1 MPGTNE
7 FGLCHPRTIVKPK
20 RRVWTLPA
28 ALLLTGCSHI
38 ATVRQTDPQ
47 FSVVGAPEPSLIP
60 ATRQLADAQKRRSND
75 PPLALG
81 EYLASAQAAYERL
94 CRVPSDTQAR
104 DLYNFAV
111 ARSIGVIETAR
122 LNPWDR
128 TLTVLAP
135 DGYYSLTAVRH
146 PGPDRNPAD
155 YELIPADSIITGGTF
170 LQGRVTVGG
179 VGAPVVAIGREEK
192 KDFRQKFT
200 SRRLYGT
207 ATAVIRFQGHSAKI
221 EFLEPFTFERVTL
234 GNRVF
239 PLAADFTAATA
250 VGLVREHPE
259 KLGLIRML
267 RPEKYADTAR
277 LTRLQVYD
285 PRRIPVIFVHG
296 LQDTP
301 ASWVP
306 MLNTLREDAE
316 IRRRY
321 QFWVY
326 SYPSGYAYPYSAALL
341 RKELDDVGKAFPDC
355 KSVILVGHSMGGII
369 SRLMITDAGDRIWR
383 DYFGKSPSEM
393 QLTGRTRE
401 ILQESLIFNHRPEVK
416 RVIFLSAPHRGSDL
430 ATNWIGRVGARL
442 VSLPFRIVAIPIAV
456 LSDLSSGPGV
466 LHLNRL
472 PNSID
477 TLAPNN
483 RFVLEVNKIPI
494 TPDIPYHSI
503 IGDRGRGDTPH
514 SSDGVVAYWSS
525 HLNGARSELIVPSNH
540 STPRSPQAIAEV
552 RRILKENH

>member
-1 MPGTNE
+1 MKW
-7 FGLCHPRTIVKPK
+7 IAI
-20 RRVWTLPA
+20 LPA
-28 ALLLTGCSHI
+28 ALLLAGCSHI
-38 ATVRQTDPQ
+38 ATVRQTHPQ
-47 FSVVGAPEPSLIP
+47 FAVVGTPEPPLIP
-60 ATRQLADAQKRRSND
+60 AERQLAEADKRKGNDASRA
-75 PPLALG
+75 LA
-81 EYLASAQAAYERL
+81 EYLSSARTAYERL
-94 CRVPSDTQAR
+94 CQVPSDTQAR
-104 DLYNFAV
+104 DLYNYAV
-111 ARSIGVIETAR
+111 ARSIEVIETAR

-128 TLTVLAP
+128 TLTVPAP
-135 DGYYSLTAVRH
+135 DGNYSLSTVRH

-155 YELIPADSIITGGTF
+155 YELIPADSLTIGGVY
-170 LQGRVTVGG
+170 LRERVTVQG

-200 SRRLYGT
+200 SRRLYGGVT
-207 ATAVIRFQGHSAKI
+207 AIIRFQGHSAI
-221 EFLEPFTFERVTL
+221 LEFFEPFTFERVTL
-234 GNRVF
+234 GGHTF

-259 KLGLIRML
+259 KLGLIRLL

-285 PRRIPVIFVHG
+285 PKRTPVIFVHG

-301 ASWVP
+301 TSWVP
-306 MLNTLREDAE
+306 MLNTLRADPE

-341 RKELDDVGKAFPDC
+341 RKELDDVERSFPDC
-355 KSVILVGHSMGGII
+355 KRVILVGHSMGGII

-383 DYFGKSPSEM
+383 DYFGKSPSES
-393 QLTGRTRE
+393 QFTGRARE
-401 ILQESLIFNHRPEVK
+401 LLQEALVFNHRPEVK

-430 ATNWIGRVGARL
+430 ATNWIGRIGSRL
-442 VSLPFRIVAIPIAV
+442 VSLPFRIAAIPLSV
-456 LSDLSSGPGV
+456 LSDITSGPGV

-483 RFVLEVNKIPI
+483 RFVREVNKIPI
-494 TPDIPYHSI
+494 TPGIPYHSI
-503 IGDRGRGDTPH
+503 IGDRGRGNTPN

-540 STPRSPQAIAEV
+540 SSPSNPQAIAEV
-552 RRILKENH
+552 RRILKESH